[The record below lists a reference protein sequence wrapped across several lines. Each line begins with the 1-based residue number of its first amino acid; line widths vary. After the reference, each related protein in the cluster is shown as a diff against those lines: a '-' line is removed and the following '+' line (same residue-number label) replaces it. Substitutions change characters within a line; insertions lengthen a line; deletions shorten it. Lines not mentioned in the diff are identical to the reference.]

1 MSIKGKGSDS
11 GAQYSDGTG
20 IAQEEE
26 VWVFPQAADTR
37 P

>member
-1 MSIKGKGSDS
+1 MSIKGNGSDS

-26 VWVFPQAADTR
+26 VWVFSR
-37 P
+37 